1 VSRDRWFEELILT
14 QAESIFKSGRAA
26 AGGSRTLIIEGQ
38 VPYDQ
43 ELAVLCI
50 NGGRVQVLAARTNC
64 MERLLLLEGHE
75 ALVAVS
81 DFTPP
86 SCNAH
91 VHRCLPLSAIEC
103 PLYAV

>member
-1 VSRDRWFEELILT
+1 MTSDDG
-14 QAESIFKSGRAA
+14 A
-26 AGGSRTLIIEGQ
+26 
-38 VPYDQ
+38 
-43 ELAVLCI
+43 
-50 NGGRVQVLAARTNC
+50 RVQVLAARTNC

-103 PLYAV
+103 PLNAV

>member
-1 VSRDRWFEELILT
+1 MTSDDG
-14 QAESIFKSGRAA
+14 A
-26 AGGSRTLIIEGQ
+26 
-38 VPYDQ
+38 
-43 ELAVLCI
+43 
-50 NGGRVQVLAARTNC
+50 RVQVLAARTNC

-91 VHRCLPLSAIEC
+91 VHRCLPLNASEYRLSASEC
-103 PLYAV
+103 C

>member
-1 VSRDRWFEELILT
+1 MTSD
-14 QAESIFKSGRAA
+14 
-26 AGGSRTLIIEGQ
+26 
-38 VPYDQ
+38 D
-43 ELAVLCI
+43 
-50 NGGRVQVLAARTNC
+50 GGRVQVLAARTNC

-91 VHRCLPLSAIEC
+91 VHRCLPLSA
-103 PLYAV
+103 L